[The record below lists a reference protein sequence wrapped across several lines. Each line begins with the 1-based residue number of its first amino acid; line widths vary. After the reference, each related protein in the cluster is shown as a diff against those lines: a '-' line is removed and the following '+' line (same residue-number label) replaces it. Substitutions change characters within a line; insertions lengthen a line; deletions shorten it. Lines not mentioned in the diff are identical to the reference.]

1 MEGPMIFQFIGAFLD
16 TALNAFVSQTAGNVI
31 TMFTLFAL
39 GGTTLYLTVMGY
51 MIGWGYIEA
60 PMSTFLKTCAKLIL
74 IAAFALNADM
84 YMEWIV
90 GGIRSLE
97 VGFTSAFAG
106 TGSSGGEATSVYQ
119 VVDHA
124 LGRGWGIAGDLW
136 ERAANRDWS
145 EIGMAFGEYFN
156 AGIIAVATGLLGIP
170 AGGMIV
176 VAKAGLTIMLGI
188 GPFFLIA
195 LMWPATARFFDSWF
209 GQVMTYVLRIAL
221 MAAVVGLAFK
231 GFDALINSVDLDSE
245 QNPLFTSLVLITFTI
260 VMFWLLGEA
269 NSVAGQLAGGVSSAA
284 VTLRAMAQGAASP
297 IRAAARL
304 MNAPSTRRDMESG
317 MMVTAGRTN
326 HLVAGNTLWNPAYR
340 QHVMQNLGKNW
351 GHAKGGRIGQG

>member
-119 VVDHA
+119 LVDHA

-156 AGIIAVATGLLGIP
+156 AGIIAVATGLL
-170 AGGMIV
+170 
-176 VAKAGLTIMLGI
+176 
-188 GPFFLIA
+188 
-195 LMWPATARFFDSWF
+195 
-209 GQVMTYVLRIAL
+209 
-221 MAAVVGLAFK
+221 
-231 GFDALINSVDLDSE
+231 E
-245 QNPLFTSLVLITFTI
+245 
-260 VMFWLLGEA
+260 
-269 NSVAGQLAGGVSSAA
+269 
-284 VTLRAMAQGAASP
+284 VTDHR
-297 IRAAARL
+297 
-304 MNAPSTRRDMESG
+304 
-317 MMVTAGRTN
+317 
-326 HLVAGNTLWNPAYR
+326 
-340 QHVMQNLGKNW
+340 
-351 GHAKGGRIGQG
+351 